1 MSKTFEEM
9 ASREL
14 DSLYQGALFLSGGDV
29 RFAERLL
36 VDTMTNSFREHG
48 RGAVEESIA
57 IWMEAQ
63 LVRQFLNAADA
74 GPRPLRRGVETALS
88 DAFEGLEAD
97 TLFTAAASLPFWP
110 RAAVWLVLLRRWSYA
125 DAGDALDVDRDVLDD
140 LLRYRD
146 VLMTEVLRGSRR
158 RNGSDGARMQ

>member
-14 DSLYQGALFLSGGDV
+14 DSLYQGALFLSGGDA

-48 RGAVEESIA
+48 KGLVEDSIA
-57 IWMEAQ
+57 TWMEAQ
-63 LVRQFLNAADA
+63 LVRQFLNGVDA
-74 GPRPLRRGVETALS
+74 GPRLLRRASEPAVAG
-88 DAFEGLEAD
+88 AFEGLEAD
-97 TLFTAAASLPFWP
+97 TLFAAATSLPFWP

-125 DAGDALDVDRDVLDD
+125 DACDALDVDRDILDD

-158 RNGSDGARMQ
+158 RNGTDGART

>member
-14 DSLYQGALFLSGGDV
+14 DSLYQGALFLSGGDA

-48 RGAVEESIA
+48 KGLVEDSIA
-57 IWMEAQ
+57 TWMEAQ
-63 LVRQFLNAADA
+63 LVRHFLDGVDA
-74 GPRPLRRGVETALS
+74 GPRLLRNTSETAVGG
-88 DAFEGLEAD
+88 AFEGLEAD
-97 TLFTAAASLPFWP
+97 TLFASAASLPFWP

-125 DAGDALDVDRDVLDD
+125 DACDALDVDRDVLDD

-146 VLMTEVLRGSRR
+146 VLMTEVLRGSRPN
-158 RNGSDGARMQ
+158 NGTDGARM

>member
-36 VDTMTNSFREHG
+36 VDTMTNSFRE
-48 RGAVEESIA
+48 RGMDLVEDSIA
-57 IWMEAQ
+57 RWMEVQ
-63 LVRQFLNAADA
+63 LVRQFLNGSDA
-74 GPRPLRRGVETALS
+74 GPRPLRGESEPSLGA
-88 DAFEGLEAD
+88 AFEGLEAD
-97 TLFTAAASLPFWP
+97 TLFAAAAILPFWP
-110 RAAVWLVLLRRWSYA
+110 RAAVWLVLLRRWSYT
-125 DAGDALDVDRDVLDD
+125 DACDALDVDRDVLDD

-146 VLMTEVLRGSRR
+146 TLMTEVLRGSRR
-158 RNGSDGARMQ
+158 RNGTDGARM